1 MVCAPLRQEISRLR
15 AITEPKI
22 SIPISTCSSA
32 RNDVSGRQLSI
43 ISSPTDI
50 GIRQKMVCAPLRQE
64 ISRPRAT
71 TEQKHLSP
79 YPRAAPLEMTE
90 RQAAFHH
97 FNPHGYRNAS
107 KKRLR
112 RNDCHFSQSLFI
124 GSYFILASTEGVGA
138 RFSETS
144 GSSLKPPDFLSCFSL
159 FFSMKW

>member
-97 FNPHGYRNAS
+97 FKPHGYRNTS
-107 KKRLR
+107 KNGLR
-112 RNDCHFSQSLFI
+112 PFATGDFSTQSHNRAKTSIPISTCSSARNDRAAGSFPSFQSPRI
-124 GSYFILASTEGVGA
+124 
-138 RFSETS
+138 
-144 GSSLKPPDFLSCFSL
+144 
-159 FFSMKW
+159 

>member
-1 MVCAPLRQEISRLR
+1 MVRAPLRQEISRLR
-15 AITEPKI
+15 ATTEQK
-22 SIPISTCSSA
+22 
-32 RNDVSGRQLSI
+32 NLS
-43 ISSPTDI
+43 PYP
-50 GIRQKMVCAPLRQE
+50 RAAPLEMTERQTAYHHFKPHGYRNT
-64 ISRPRAT
+64 SKNGMRPFAAGDFSTQSHNRI
-71 TEQKHLSP
+71 QKHLSP

-90 RQAAFHH
+90 RQAAYHH
-97 FNPHGYRNAS
+97 FKPHGYRKAS

-124 GSYFILASTEGVGA
+124 CSYFILASTEGVGA

>member
-32 RNDVSGRQLSI
+32 RNDRAAG
-43 ISSPTDI
+43 SSPSFQSPRI
-50 GIRQKMVCAPLRQE
+50 QEYVKKWYAPLCGRRFLDSEPQQN
-64 ISRPRAT
+64 P
-71 TEQKHLSP
+71 KHLSP
-79 YPRAAPLEMTE
+79 YPRTAPLEMTE
-90 RQAAFHH
+90 RQAAYHH
-97 FNPHGYRNAS
+97 FKPHGYRNAS

-124 GSYFILASTEGVGA
+124 CSYFILASTEGVGA